1 MTIPVRASEIVAALP
16 TPLAPLTVYYIERA
30 GSVGYDVVATDA
42 DALPIAMNL
51 VLVKGDPGGA
61 DTVAACEAARDEAEA
76 AQATATTKAQTA
88 TDQAGIAST
97 GASTATTKAQVATD
111 QATASENAATAAAA
125 FAMAAAGSKDAAV
138 VSEGKAATSAAQALS
153 SKNSAASSEA
163 NAATSVTAAAS
174 SATSAL
180 NSANQASATGIV
192 IVQNLVS
199 AQSAATAAANSATA
213 AATSA
218 TGAATS
224 KTGADTSATNAAN
237 SATAA
242 AGSAT
247 AASTQATS
255 AANSATAA
263 AASAAAALANQLPAD
278 WAVSTGVQR
287 IVNKPTTL
295 AGYGITDALASAS
308 KGAANGVAPL
318 DATSRVPAAYL
329 PAYVDDVLEFN
340 ALASFPVPGEA
351 GKIYIAL
358 DTGKIYRWSGS
369 AYVEISASPGSTDA
383 VTEGAVNLYHTNAR
397 VTGLIAASLGV
408 SVQAYSAVLAGWAG
422 IAQID
427 GSNNVG
433 IGMAPTGSF
442 KIEISGSLKVSTA
455 LVAGSWTMN
464 STTGVYLS
472 AGSRGKLH
480 AGALAAGGAYPLG
493 ISSGDGV
500 TMTGGH
506 LFFNV
511 DGVEQLRLTS
521 TEARFRGPISTP
533 NVNSSSQS
541 NFQGNQQGGIYQ
553 AATVGYGTGGL
564 MVQGLGV
571 GAAAYMSF
579 HRPGAFAMCLGLDV
593 NNKLACGGWSM
604 GLNSYEIYHAGNPPP
619 NQIMAHGR
627 VNGST
632 GALLRSVGVTSCT
645 RLAAGTYEIVLAG
658 TLPANVEVFVTTART
673 ASNVQIGFE
682 DDTFR
687 SGNTIRIFTVNNA
700 HNAEDAKFS
709 FAII

>member
-1 MTIPVRASEIVAALP
+1 MPREDGVFYTDFQPLVEAAPGPGQKPFGPDRWQLFIDQVSEGLNDVPLKEVIPTYVEAGTDPNTVNPGSIMEDGGITYLCVRNSPSQKYWKGISTPAPTISQSELDAAINEL
-16 TPLAPLTVYYIERA
+16 
-30 GSVGYDVVATDA
+30 
-42 DALPIAMNL
+42 
-51 VLVKGDPGGA
+51 KGGA
-61 DTVAACEAARDEAEA
+61 TSAYDTLLELE
-76 AQATATTKAQTA
+76 QQFA
-88 TDQAGIAST
+88 TDQAGVVALT
-97 GASTATTKAQVATD
+97 TLVNTKASLGSPALTGTPTTPTPTTTD
-111 QATASENAATAAAA
+111 DSMTIANTAFVKAAMTAA
-125 FAMAAAGSKDAAV
+125 GAV
-138 VSEGKAATSAAQALS
+138 TIGT
-153 SKNSAASSEA
+153 
-163 NAATSVTAAAS
+163 
-174 SATSAL
+174 
-180 NSANQASATGIV
+180 
-192 IVQNLVS
+192 
-199 AQSAATAAANSATA
+199 
-213 AATSA
+213 
-218 TGAATS
+218 
-224 KTGADTSATNAAN
+224 
-237 SATAA
+237 
-242 AGSAT
+242 
-247 AASTQATS
+247 
-255 AANSATAA
+255 
-263 AASAAAALANQLPAD
+263 
-278 WAVSTGVQR
+278 
-287 IVNKPTTL
+287 
-295 AGYGITDALASAS
+295 
-308 KGAANGVAPL
+308 VAPL
-318 DATSRVPAAYL
+318 MDGTATAGSGSQAAAVNHVHPTDTSRAPSVHTHPA
-329 PAYVDDVLEFN
+329 
-340 ALASFPVPGEA
+340 S
-351 GKIYIAL
+351 
-358 DTGKIYRWSGS
+358 
-369 AYVEISASPGSTDA
+369 
-383 VTEGAVNLYHTNAR
+383 
-397 VTGLIAASLGV
+397 GV
-408 SVQAYSAVLAGWAG
+408 SDSTVAGRALLTAADAAAQRVALGLTIGTNVQAYNANLSGWAG

-433 IGMAPTGSF
+433 IGMVPTGSF
-442 KIEISGSLKVSTA
+442 KVEISGSLKVSTA
-455 LVAGSWTMN
+455 LVAGSWTMS

-472 AGSRGKLH
+472 AGSRGKFH
-480 AGALAAGGAYPLG
+480 NGVLAAGGAYPLG

-500 TMTGGH
+500 TMTGGY

>member
-16 TPLAPLTVYYIERA
+16 SPLAPLTVYYVERPGQA
-30 GSVGYDVVATDA
+30 GYDVVATDA
-42 DALPIAMNL
+42 AAAVIAINM
-51 VLVKGDPGGA
+51 VLIKGDPGGA

-76 AQATATTKAQTA
+76 AQATATTKAQIA
-88 TDQAGIAST
+88 TDQAGIVTTGAATATAKAQIATDQAVIAST
-97 GASTATTKAQVATD
+97 GAATALAAAEVATDQAELATVGAGTATAKAQVATVQADVAKDSALTATAKAQVATD
-111 QATASENAATAAAA
+111 QAALAVQKAQEAVAAAA
-125 FAMAAAGSKDAAV
+125 AAIAGPV
-138 VSEGKAATSAAQALS
+138 
-153 SKNSAASSEA
+153 
-163 NAATSVTAAAS
+163 
-174 SATSAL
+174 
-180 NSANQASATGIV
+180 
-192 IVQNLVS
+192 
-199 AQSAATAAANSATA
+199 
-213 AATSA
+213 
-218 TGAATS
+218 
-224 KTGADTSATNAAN
+224 
-237 SATAA
+237 
-242 AGSAT
+242 
-247 AASTQATS
+247 
-255 AANSATAA
+255 
-263 AASAAAALANQLPAD
+263 PAD
-278 WAVSTGVQR
+278 WASVDGASR
-287 IVNKPTTL
+287 ILNKPTTL
-295 AGYGITDALASAS
+295 AGYGITDALPSS
-308 KGAANGVAPL
+308 RVGAANGVAPL